1 MSKQNPSSPLRLVRS
16 SDEGFLPFSQVH
28 QLSAEQQAAVTHRGS
43 PLIITGATGTGKTTV
58 VIEAALSRI
67 AAGQNP
73 DSILII
79 AYGRERASEIRDAIV
94 TRSAKTAHEPL
105 ARTFHSLAYSIL
117 KMRTAENV
125 REIILLSGAE
135 QETFIA
141 QLLAG
146 DIEDG
151 YQQWH
156 ADLQRT
162 EQSLG
167 EPLQTQGF
175 VRELRDLIM
184 RANERGITPDEL
196 ELRGKQLGEKYWP
209 GAAQFWKRYLGAM
222 TLQEVLAGDAKVRI
236 DPSEIINTAINYLRS
251 NSELLTELRAR
262 FSTIIVDEF
271 QESDPAQRN
280 LLHLL
285 AGQDLVIV
293 TDAASAVGRFRGAD
307 PEGVGAVLDAYVA
320 NGAMKIELTT
330 NFRGIPAVHAVRLF
344 SESEEGQYIAYQFKR
359 AHLMGG
365 VAYSQMAVIV
375 RSHGQSAAAIRRAFA
390 QVGIPTAGDV
400 EAIANN
406 AAIAP
411 FLLAARVATGAQPLN
426 LDTAEKLLTSE
437 FGGATSVSLR
447 RTRAALLAA
456 RDEASDKRSGTQLI
470 LDAITTGDVAIEDS
484 AELLRIHELLAAAK
498 KSIAKKSA
506 TIHDL
511 LWAIWNNAVTSENVK
526 ISESWRTA
534 ALKGGSRGAAADRD
548 LDAMIQLFDS
558 AARHIERFPGAKP
571 ELFLQE
577 IENET
582 IVSDLITSRGVRPD
596 VVEIL
601 TVHSAKGRQWSH
613 VAVAG
618 VQEGTWPNLKQRSSL
633 LGAERLVERV
643 RHGDELAQTTLDMI
657 AADSLAQDEARLF
670 HVATTRASE
679 SLLVTA
685 VAREDLTPSI
695 FFEDFAHSCG
705 ASDATIEIPRPLT
718 APALVATLRREV
730 TLSGNTDA
738 AALLKTLSANG
749 IHLAAP
755 SQWLGAVPITTDAP
769 VIDAGAPVPV
779 SPSGAE
785 NFTEC
790 GLKWFL
796 EKSGGTDGDST
807 AQLLGSVIHEFARL
821 KVDEPAITD
830 EQLQHKLLE
839 SWPLIDDSQ
848 GWISHAA
855 LARAQKMLERFSVFH
870 SKSLADNNRSVA
882 GVERSFEITVG
893 RAVIRGNVD
902 RIEVDSDGKHYII
915 DFKTGKKEISG
926 DDAKTNLQ
934 LACYQL
940 GVVLD
945 GFAEKLT
952 STAVSGAQLVY
963 LASKNKSYSTREQD
977 ALVDVEATQ
986 TILEEI
992 AVGMGGATFTARKN
1006 DMCKGCK
1013 VKPSCPLYLEGK
1025 AVHQ

>member
-1 MSKQNPSSPLRLVRS
+1 MSKQPAHPLRLVRGLPTQPNLTL
-16 SDEGFLPFSQVH
+16 SDQ
-28 QLSAEQQAAVTHRGS
+28 QQAAVAHRGS
-43 PLIITGATGTGKTTV
+43 PLILTGATGTGKTSV
-58 VIEAALSRI
+58 LIEAALSRI
-67 AAGQNP
+67 AAGQSP
-73 DSILII
+73 DSILLLT
-79 AYGRERASEIRDAIV
+79 YGRERASEMRDAIV
-94 TRSAKTAHEPL
+94 TRSEKTAFEPL

-117 KMRTAENV
+117 KMRTGDNF
-125 REIILLSGAE
+125 REIVLLSGAE
-135 QETFIA
+135 QETFIK
-141 QLLAG
+141 QLLDG

-151 YQQWH
+151 YKQWH
-156 ADLQRT
+156 DDLKKT

-184 RANERGITPDEL
+184 RANERGITPDDL
-196 ELRGKQLGEKYWP
+196 AVRGKQLGEKYWE
-209 GAAQFWKRYLGAM
+209 GAAEFWKRYLGAM

-236 DPSEIINTAINYLRS
+236 DPSEIINSAINYLRA
-251 NSELLTELRAR
+251 NPELLTELRSR
-262 FSTIIVDEF
+262 FTTIIVDEF
-271 QESDPAQRN
+271 QESDPAQRT
-280 LLHLL
+280 LLSLL
-285 AGQDLVIV
+285 AGPDLIIV
-293 TDAASAVGRFRGAD
+293 ADAASAVGRFRGAD
-307 PEGVGAVLDAYVA
+307 PEGIAAVIDSYISAGAT
-320 NGAMKIELTT
+320 KIELT
-330 NFRGIPAVHAVRLF
+330 NNYRGAPTAQTARLA
-344 SESEEGQYIAYQFKR
+344 SESEEAQYIAYQFKR
-359 AHLMGG
+359 AHLMQG
-365 VAYSQMAVIV
+365 VPYSEMAVIV
-375 RSHGQSAAAIRRAFA
+375 RSHGQTASAIRRAFS
-390 QVGIPTAGDV
+390 QVAIPTAGDV
-400 EAIANN
+400 EALANN

-411 FLLAARVATGAQPLN
+411 FLLLARVATGTQPLN

-470 LDAITTGDVAIEDS
+470 LDAILTGDVAIEDS
-484 AELLRIHELLAAAK
+484 AELMRIHNLLALAK
-498 KSIAKKSA
+498 KSIAKKNA

-511 LWAIWNNAVTSENVK
+511 LWAIWNNATNSDNEK
-526 ISESWRTA
+526 IAESWRAA
-534 ALKGGSRGAAADRD
+534 ALKGGSRGASADRD

-571 ELFLQE
+571 DLFLTE
-577 IENET
+577 IANET
-582 IVSDLITSRGVRPD
+582 IVTDLITARGVRPD

-601 TVHSAKGRQWSH
+601 TVHSAKGRQWRY

-618 VQEGTWPNLKQRSSL
+618 VQEGAWPNLKQRSSL

-643 RHGDELAQTTLDMI
+643 RHGDDLAQVTLDMI
-657 AADSLAQDEARLF
+657 AASSLAEDEARLF
-670 HVATTRASE
+670 HVATTRARE

-685 VAREDLTPSI
+685 ISREDETPSI
-695 FFEDFAHSCG
+695 FFEDLAESLG
-705 ASDATIEIPRPLT
+705 TASSEVEVPRPLT
-718 APALVATLRREV
+718 AAALVATLRREV
-730 TLSGNTDA
+730 NLTGNTGA
-738 AALLKTLSANG
+738 ASLLKTLSANG
-749 IHLAAP
+749 IHLAQP
-755 SQWLGAVPITTDAP
+755 SQWLGSAAITTELP
-769 VIDAGAPVPV
+769 VIDAASLVPV

-821 KVDEPAITD
+821 KVEEPGITD
-830 EQLQHKLLE
+830 EQLQSKLIE

-848 GWISHAA
+848 GWISKAA
-855 LARAQKMLERFSVFH
+855 LVRAKKMLERFSVFH
-870 SKSLADNNRSVA
+870 SKSLSDNDRTIA
-882 GVERSFEITVG
+882 GVEKSFEITVG
-893 RAVIRGNVD
+893 RALIRGNVD
-902 RIEVDSDGKHYII
+902 RIEVDSAGKHYII
-915 DFKTGKKEISG
+915 DFKTGKKEISQ

-945 GFAEKLT
+945 GFEEKLK
-952 STAVSGAQLVY
+952 STDVLGAQLVY

-977 ALVDVEATQ
+977 ALVDVEATT

-992 AVGMGGATFTARKN
+992 AVGMGAATFTARKN
-1006 DMCKGCK
+1006 DMCKQCK

>member
-1 MSKQNPSSPLRLVRS
+1 MSKNPSAPLRLVRA
-16 SDEGFLPFSQVH
+16 DAEGFS
-28 QLSAEQQAAVTHRGS
+28 LSLSDQQKAAISHRGS
-43 PLIITGATGTGKTTV
+43 PLILTGATGTGKTTV
-58 VIEAALSRI
+58 LIEAALSRI
-67 AAGQNP
+67 AAGQSP
-73 DSILII
+73 DSILLLT
-79 AYGRERASEIRDAIV
+79 YGRERASEMRDAIV
-94 TRSAKTAHEPL
+94 TRSEKTAFEPL

-117 KMRTAENV
+117 KMRTGDSYRDIV
-125 REIILLSGAE
+125 LLSGAE
-135 QETFIA
+135 QETFIS
-141 QLLAG
+141 QLLDG
-146 DIEDG
+146 DIQDG
-151 YQQWH
+151 YKQWH
-156 ADLQRT
+156 DDLKKT
-162 EQSLG
+162 PESLG

-184 RANERGITPDEL
+184 RANERGITPDKLAE
-196 ELRGKQLGEKYWP
+196 RGHQLGEKYWD
-209 GAAQFWKRYLGAM
+209 GAAQFWNRYLGAM

-236 DPSEIINTAINYLRS
+236 DPSEIINSAINYLRA
-251 NSELLTELRAR
+251 NPELLAELRGR

-271 QESDPAQRN
+271 QESDPAQRT
-280 LLHLL
+280 LLSLL
-285 AGQDLVIV
+285 AGADLVIV
-293 TDAASAVGRFRGAD
+293 ADSASAVGRFRGAD
-307 PEGVGAVLDAYVA
+307 PEGVAAVIDSYLAAGAK
-320 NGAMKIELTT
+320 KIELTT
-330 NFRGIPAVHAVRLF
+330 NYRGAPDTQTARLH
-344 SESEEGQYIAYQFKR
+344 SESEEAQFIAYQFKR
-359 AHLMGG
+359 AHLMQG
-365 VAYSQMAVIV
+365 VPYSQMAVIV
-375 RSHGQSAAAIRRAFA
+375 RSHGQTASAIRRAFA
-390 QVGIPTAGDV
+390 QVSIPTAGDV
-400 EAIANN
+400 EALANN

-411 FLLAARVATGAQPLN
+411 FLLLARVATGAQPLN

-470 LDAITTGDVAIEDS
+470 LDAILTGDIAIEDS
-484 AELLRIHELLAAAK
+484 SELMRVHTLLAAAK

-511 LWAIWNNAVTSENVK
+511 LWAIWNNASNSDNEK
-526 ISESWRTA
+526 IADSWRAA
-534 ALKGGSRGAAADRD
+534 ALKGGSRGASADRD

-571 ELFLQE
+571 DLFLNE
-577 IENET
+577 IANET
-582 IVSDLITSRGVRPD
+582 IVTDLITARGVRAD

-601 TVHSAKGRQWSH
+601 TVHSAKGRQWQY

-618 VQEGTWPNLKQRSSL
+618 VQEGAWPNLKQRSSL

-643 RHGDELAQTTLDMI
+643 RHGDELAQVALDMI
-657 AADSLAQDEARLF
+657 AASSLAEDEARLF
-670 HVATTRASE
+670 HVATTRARQ

-685 VAREDLTPSI
+685 ISREDETPSI
-695 FFEDFAHSCG
+695 FFEDLAESLG
-705 ASDATIEIPRPLT
+705 TAEAEVEVPRPLT
-718 APALVATLRREV
+718 AAALVATLRREV
-730 TLSGNTDA
+730 NLSGNTGA
-738 AALLKTLSANG
+738 ASLLKTLSSNG
-749 IHLAAP
+749 IHLAQP
-755 SQWLGAVPITTDAP
+755 SQWLGSAAITSELP
-769 VIDAGAPVPV
+769 VIDAGALVPV

-821 KVDEPAITD
+821 KVEEAGITD
-830 EQLQHKLLE
+830 EALQSKLID

-855 LARAQKMLERFSVFH
+855 LARAKKMLERFSLFH
-870 SKSLADNNRSVA
+870 SKSLSENNRTVA
-882 GVERSFEITVG
+882 GVEKSFEITVG
-893 RAVIRGNVD
+893 RALIRGNVD

-926 DDAKTNLQ
+926 DDAQTNLQ

-945 GFAEKLT
+945 GFEEKLK
-952 STAVSGAQLVY
+952 STDVTGAQLVY

-977 ALVDVEATQ
+977 PLADVDATKA
-986 TILEEI
+986 ILEEI

-1006 DMCKGCK
+1006 DMCKQCK

>member
-1 MSKQNPSSPLRLVRS
+1 MSKNPSAPLRLVRA
-16 SDEGFLPFSQVH
+16 DAEGFSLS
-28 QLSAEQQAAVTHRGS
+28 LSADQKAAVAHRGS
-43 PLIITGATGTGKTTV
+43 PLILKGATGTGKTTV
-58 VIEAALSRI
+58 LIEAALSRI
-67 AAGQNP
+67 AAGQSP
-73 DSILII
+73 DSILLL
-79 AYGRERASEIRDAIV
+79 AYGRERASEMRDAIV
-94 TRSAKTAHEPL
+94 TRSQETAFEPL

-117 KMRTAENV
+117 KMRTGDKY
-125 REIILLSGAE
+125 REIVLLSGAE
-135 QETFIA
+135 QETFIS
-141 QLLAG
+141 QLLDG

-151 YQQWH
+151 YKQWH
-156 ADLQRT
+156 DDLRKT
-162 EQSLG
+162 PESLG

-184 RANERGITPDEL
+184 RANERGITPDALAE
-196 ELRGKQLGEKYWP
+196 RGHQPGEKYWP
-209 GAAQFWKRYLGAM
+209 GAADFWKRYLGAM

-236 DPSEIINTAINYLRS
+236 DPSEIINSAINYLRA
-251 NSELLTELRAR
+251 NPELLAELRGR

-271 QESDPAQRN
+271 QESDPAQRT
-280 LLHLL
+280 LLSLL
-285 AGQDLVIV
+285 AGSDLVIV
-293 TDAASAVGRFRGAD
+293 ADSASAVGRFRGAD
-307 PEGVGAVLDAYVA
+307 PEGVAAVIGSYVA
-320 NGAMKIELTT
+320 AGAKEIVLTE
-330 NFRGIPAVHAVRLF
+330 NFRGTPTAQTARLH
-344 SESEEGQYIAYQFKR
+344 SESEEAQYIAYLFKR
-359 AHLMGG
+359 AHLMQG
-365 VAYSQMAVIV
+365 VPYSQMAVIV
-375 RSHGQSAAAIRRAFA
+375 RSHGQTASAIRRAFA
-390 QVGIPTAGDV
+390 QVSIPTAGDV
-400 EAIANN
+400 EALAHN

-411 FLLAARVATGAQPLN
+411 LLLLARVATGAQPLN

-470 LDAITTGDVAIEDS
+470 LDAILTGDIAIEDS
-484 AELLRIHELLAAAK
+484 AELIRIHNLLALAK

-511 LWAIWNNAVTSENVK
+511 LWAIWNNATNSENEK
-526 ISESWRTA
+526 IADAWRAA
-534 ALKGGSRGAAADRD
+534 ALKGGSRGASADRD
-548 LDAMIQLFDS
+548 LDAMIQLFDT

-571 ELFLQE
+571 DLFLTE
-577 IENET
+577 ISNET
-582 IVSDLITSRGVRPD
+582 IVSDLITAKGVRPD

-601 TVHSAKGRQWSH
+601 TVHSAKGRQWQY

-618 VQEGTWPNLKQRSSL
+618 VQEGAWPNLKQRSSL

-643 RHGDELAQTTLDMI
+643 RHGDELAQVTLDMI
-657 AADSLAQDEARLF
+657 AASSLAEDEARLF
-670 HVATTRASE
+670 HVATTRARQ

-685 VAREDLTPSI
+685 ISREDETPSI
-695 FFEDFAHSCG
+695 FFEDLAESLG
-705 ASDATIEIPRPLT
+705 TAAAEVEVPRPLT
-718 APALVATLRREV
+718 ASALVATLRREV
-730 TLSGNTDA
+730 NLSGNTGA
-738 AALLKTLSANG
+738 ASLLKTLSANG
-749 IHLAAP
+749 IHLAQP
-755 SQWLGAVPITTDAP
+755 SQWLGSASITSELP
-769 VIDAGAPVPV
+769 VIDEGALVPV

-821 KVDEPAITD
+821 KVDEPGITD
-830 EQLQHKLLE
+830 EALQSKLID

-855 LARAQKMLERFSVFH
+855 LARAKKMLERFSLFH
-870 SKSLADNNRSVA
+870 TKSLSDNNRTVA
-882 GVERSFEITVG
+882 GVEKSFEITVG
-893 RAVIRGNVD
+893 RALIRGNVD

-945 GFAEKLT
+945 GFEEKLK
-952 STAVSGAQLVY
+952 STDVTGAQLVY
-963 LASKNKSYSTREQD
+963 LASKNKSYSTREQG
-977 ALVDVEATQ
+977 ALVDVEAT
-986 TILEEI
+986 TAILEEI
-992 AVGMGGATFTARKN
+992 AVGMGGATFTARKS
-1006 DMCKGCK
+1006 DMCKQCK